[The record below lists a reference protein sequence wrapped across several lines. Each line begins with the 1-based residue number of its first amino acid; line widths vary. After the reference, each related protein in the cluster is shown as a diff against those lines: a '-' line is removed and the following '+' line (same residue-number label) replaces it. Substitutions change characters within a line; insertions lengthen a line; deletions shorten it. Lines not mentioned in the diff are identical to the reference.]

1 MKRSLVTTIS
11 LLGAAVVLLSAFDVY
26 GQSRR
31 PARRRSEVIAWSANG
46 SVVVFAESRPN
57 ARQRLDLVA
66 REVPN
71 GEIVAR
77 TGVYPGQCARVIDRR
92 VAIAHACAFASIRPE
107 LPPSIRGQQFHI
119 AAAERGRITSIT
131 LRADGSVLEHEL
143 PSLGLVI
150 RGRTEPDGDDR
161 TMAVLEVTR
170 IDRSG
175 RRRTLDR
182 RPVRPRARRRWTL
195 LQAGDNH
202 CIVVGR
208 RVLRRI
214 SRRRPPPPEETGTP
228 SSGLARNRP
237 PNG

>member
-1 MKRSLVTTIS
+1 MKRTPATIIS
-11 LLGAAVVLLSAFDVY
+11 FLGAAIVLLSVVDVY

-46 SVVVFAESRPN
+46 SIVVFAESRPN

-66 REVPN
+66 RRVPN

-77 TGVYPGQCARVIDRR
+77 TGVYPGQCARVIERR
-92 VAIAHACAFASIRPE
+92 VAISHACALTSLRPE
-107 LPPSIRGQQFHI
+107 LPPSLRGLQYHI
-119 AAAERGRITSIT
+119 AAVERSRITNIT

-143 PSLGLVI
+143 PTLGLVI
-150 RGRTEPDGDDR
+150 RGRTEAADDDR
-161 TMAVLEVTR
+161 TVAVLEVTR

-202 CIVVGR
+202 FIVVGR

-214 SRRRPPPPEETGTP
+214 SRRRPPPDETGTP
-228 SSGLARNRP
+228 RSDLARNRP
-237 PNG
+237 GNG